1 MKTRRRRLLA
11 LALCLSSTMAMTAC
25 SAQPAMAGPV
35 ETAAYYSAASTCQAL
50 GLGVSRV
57 KAIEWGLK
65 ENISLW
71 GRYMLDDLFKPLLFR
86 QLLEQCPAAMLRND
100 N

>member
-1 MKTRRRRLLA
+1 MKTRRRWPLA
-11 LALCLSSTMAMTAC
+11 LALCISSTMAMTAC

-35 ETAAYYSAASTCQAL
+35 DTAAYYSAASTCQAL
-50 GLGVSRV
+50 SLGVSRV
-57 KAIEWGLK
+57 NAIQWGLK
-65 ENISLW
+65 ENMGLW
-71 GRYMLDDLFKPLLFR
+71 GQYMLDDLFKRLMFW